1 MFGNV
6 PLTIQP
12 TQDVDK
18 LMLVEARFMMSAGVV
33 GYTPSGNDIFADA
46 SIEHGSEESRLKN
59 VITTGSVVYV
69 GSKEEPKVVLWIE
82 VATQLSTVMEDSSA
96 SADPS
101 PPIVTLK
108 Q

>member
-33 GYTPSGNDIFADA
+33 GYTPSGNDIFTDA

-59 VITTGSVVYV
+59 VITTGGLWFMLVRKSQKLFC
-69 GSKEEPKVVLWIE
+69 GSRWLRN
-82 VATQLSTVMEDSSA
+82 
-96 SADPS
+96 
-101 PPIVTLK
+101 
-108 Q
+108 